1 MSFSPAHPAP
11 YALPPSHLAL
21 AVLVTVIWGTNFVVV
36 KLVLETWPPLFFV
49 FVRFLICFVPMAFFI
64 KRPDVPWTNL
74 AAYGILLGVGQFGL
88 GFLAMDGHISP
99 GLASVILQTQAFFTI
114 FFAMY
119 LESERLRNFQ
129 WAALAVAATGIG
141 IIAYNAW
148 GVVGNTDGAVAG
160 AVSPT
165 TILGLVLATS
175 AALCWGMANTVAK
188 RAGRIN
194 MLGYVVWASV
204 FSLPPLLALTVI
216 FEGTDAMTAAVQN
229 TGLGMWSAIAWQT
242 VGNTMFGFAVWGW
255 LLARHPTAAVAPMS
269 LLVPVFGLAT
279 SAFFLGEPMQLW
291 KLTAVGLILLG
302 LGVNTLWPHLM
313 HRRPTP
319 APVSPPAAE

>member
-1 MSFSPAHPAP
+1 MSTASAPPAP
-11 YALPPSHLAL
+11 YALPLPHLLL

-49 FVRFLICFVPMAFFI
+49 FVRFLICFVPMALFI

-74 AAYGILLGVGQFGL
+74 AAYGVLLGVGQFGL
-88 GFLAMDGHISP
+88 GFLAMDGYISP
-99 GLASVILQTQAFFTI
+99 GLASVVLQTQAFFTV
-114 FFAMY
+114 FLAMY

-129 WAALAVAATGIG
+129 WAALIIASAGIG
-141 IIAYNAW
+141 VIGYNAW
-148 GVVGNTDGAVAG
+148 GVVGAAGGNVPG

-165 TILGLVLATS
+165 TVLGLALSIS
-175 AALCWGMANTVAK
+175 AAMCWAMANTVAK

-204 FSLPPLLALTVI
+204 YSLPPLLALTLIFDGPDVI
-216 FEGTDAMTAAVQN
+216 MTTVRN

-269 LLVPVFGLAT
+269 LLVPVFGLTT
-279 SAFFLGEPMQLW
+279 SAFFLSEPLQLW
-291 KLTAVGLILLG
+291 KLSAVGLILTG
-302 LGVNTLWPHLM
+302 LALNTLWPHLM